1 MAIEETGPRLGGT
14 QSFVRFK
21 KMMAACRRIG
31 AGVLAERL
39 IEAVQQS
46 PGISGGSL
54 QKKLGIDWREL
65 GVLADELEAHGLIER
80 QEVPLSLTDAGR
92 GFLTFHYWLDAG
104 GWREAG
110 AALNDFIA
118 GIRTRLAEP
127 GAGLSKPALAAP

>member
-14 QSFVRFK
+14 QGFVRFK

-31 AGVLAERL
+31 AGWAAERL

-46 PGISGGSL
+46 PGISGSSL
-54 QKKLGIDWREL
+54 AKKLGCDDRQLAEL
-65 GVLADELEAHGLIER
+65 VDELLAHGLIER
-80 QEVPLSLTDAGR
+80 QEAPLSVADAGR
-92 GFLTFHYWLDAG
+92 GFLTFNYWLDAA

-127 GAGLSKPALAAP
+127 GAGLSKPALAAA